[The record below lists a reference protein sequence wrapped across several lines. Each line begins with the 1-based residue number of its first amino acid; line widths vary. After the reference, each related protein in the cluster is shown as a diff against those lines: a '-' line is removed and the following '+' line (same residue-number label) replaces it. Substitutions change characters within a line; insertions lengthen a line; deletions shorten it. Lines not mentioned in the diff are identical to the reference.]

1 MRFRMATT
9 QLEVLAL
16 WTRAR
21 RETDATAR
29 RTFLAQAEQLTAAEA
44 DPRERQFAR
53 RVLSDFQRWIE
64 LRSSDSKTPAD
75 RRGPPGDSRRYRMA
89 PARW

>member
-1 MRFRMATT
+1 MATT

-21 RETDATAR
+21 RESDAASR
-29 RTFLAQAEQLTAAEA
+29 REFLDQAEQLTAAES
-44 DPRERQFAR
+44 DPREKQFAQ
-53 RVLSDFQRWIE
+53 RVLSRFQRWSE
-64 LRSSDSKTPAD
+64 LRTAEPRDPDPARARSD
-75 RRGPPGDSRRYRMA
+75 RYRMA

>member
-1 MRFRMATT
+1 MATT

-21 RETDATAR
+21 RESDAASR
-29 RTFLAQAEQLTAAEA
+29 REFLDLAEQLTAAES
-44 DPRERQFAR
+44 DPREKQFAQ
-53 RVLSDFQRWIE
+53 RVLSRFQRWIE
-64 LRSSDSKTPAD
+64 LRTAEPRDPDSAGARSD
-75 RRGPPGDSRRYRMA
+75 RYRMA

>member
-1 MRFRMATT
+1 MATT

-21 RETDATAR
+21 RETDAATR
-29 RTFLAQAEQLTAAEA
+29 QSFLAQAERLTNAET
-44 DPRERQFAR
+44 DPREQQFAR

-64 LRSSDSKTPAD
+64 RRTSESRNPAA
-75 RRGPPGDSRRYRMA
+75 PPARERRYRMA

>member
-1 MRFRMATT
+1 MATT

-21 RETDATAR
+21 RETDAATR
-29 RTFLAQAEQLTAAEA
+29 QTFLAQAEQLTAAES
-44 DPRERQFAR
+44 DPREQQFAQ
-53 RVLSDFQRWIE
+53 RVLTHFQRWLAHRTAE
-64 LRSSDSKTPAD
+64 PLDSHHTD
-75 RRGPPGDSRRYRMA
+75 DHRYRLA